1 MKSIKGIP
9 KEQVRHL
16 AWLAK
21 IDLSAEEEEI
31 LSKQIADVLNYFRVL
46 DKVDTKNIEPA
57 YLVREL
63 RNVFRQ
69 DVSRKTSANEILK
82 LAPTKKGRYV
92 KAPKIV

>member
-1 MKSIKGIP
+1 MKSIKGIS
-9 KEQVRHL
+9 KQQVRHL

-21 IDLSAEEEEI
+21 IDLSAEEEQI
-31 LSKQIADVLNYFRVL
+31 LSKQIADVLDYFRVL

-63 RNVFRQ
+63 RNIFRQ
-69 DVSRKTSANEILK
+69 DRSRKANADEILK

>member
-1 MKSIKGIP
+1 MKKIKGIS

-21 IDLSAEEEEI
+21 IDLSAEEEQI
-31 LSKQIADVLNYFRVL
+31 LSKQIADVLDYFRVL

-69 DVSRKTSANEILK
+69 DTARKANADEILK

>member
-1 MKSIKGIP
+1 MKGIS

-21 IDLSAEEEEI
+21 IDLSAEEEQI
-31 LSKQIADVLNYFRVL
+31 LSKQIADVLDYFRVL
-46 DKVDTKNIEPA
+46 DKVDTKNVEPA

-69 DVSRKTSANEILK
+69 DRSRKTNADEILK

>member
-1 MKSIKGIP
+1 MKKIKGIS

-21 IDLSAEEEEI
+21 IDLSAEEEQI
-31 LSKQIADVLNYFRVL
+31 LSKQIADVLDYFRVL

-57 YLVREL
+57 YLVRKL

-69 DVSRKTSANEILK
+69 DTARKANADEILK